1 LSRRA
6 KVFNSTLIYGIIVAM
21 DVTKPPAQTER
32 GPAHGLKTNMLVDLV
47 RLIRPNQW
55 VKNVFIFPAL
65 VFAQRSDSQAWL
77 SAGLA
82 FVAFC
87 LLSSGTYALNDVLD
101 REEDRLHPRKRSRPI
116 AAGRVSVGAALLMA
130 FGLTLAGLAVAAYVH
145 RAVAATGLAY
155 VLLMLAY
162 NLLLKH
168 HVLLDVITI
177 ALGFLLRAVAGG
189 FAVQVLISPW
199 LLVCTFTLCLFLGFG
214 KRQCELAAFN
224 SSKEAANHRA
234 TLIHYSPHLLSH
246 LLTTSAGIAIVTF
259 LFYTLDPQT
268 QAKFH
273 SNLLIYT
280 TPLVFYGVFR
290 YTMLVQGGRASGPN
304 EILLNDKPFLLT
316 VLAWSL
322 TAVAIVYYGP
332 QIESTLRVW
341 LNLNLR

>member
-1 LSRRA
+1 MLSTTCWTARRIGC
-6 KVFNSTLIYGIIVAM
+6 T
-21 DVTKPPAQTER
+21 PA
-32 GPAHGLKTNMLVDLV
+32 
-47 RLIRPNQW
+47 
-55 VKNVFIFPAL
+55 
-65 VFAQRSDSQAWL
+65 
-77 SAGLA
+77 
-82 FVAFC
+82 
-87 LLSSGTYALNDVLD
+87 SGTA
-101 REEDRLHPRKRSRPI
+101 PSQP
-116 AAGRVSVGAALLMA
+116 AGVSVIAALLLA
-130 FGLTLAGLAVAAYVH
+130 FGLTIAGLAIAAHVH

-155 VLLMLAY
+155 VVLMLAY

-168 HVLLDVITI
+168 QVLLDVITI
-177 ALGFLLRAVAGG
+177 AVGFLLRAIAGG
-189 FAVQVLISPW
+189 FAVQVQISPW
-199 LLVCTFTLCLFLGFG
+199 LQVCTFTLCLFLGFG

-224 SSKEAANHRA
+224 SSKEAASHRA

-290 YTMLVQGGRASGPN
+290 YTMLVQAGRASGPN

-316 VLAWSL
+316 VLAWVI
-322 TAVAIVYYGP
+322 AAGAIVYCGP